1 MAKFGNNE
9 LAKKLLDIKQD
20 IEQQKND
27 KLRLEGQLKV
37 LMNQLE
43 SKFNITSLDKAEE
56 RLIEM
61 EEVLSSA
68 KDKLTKE
75 ISELE
80 AELEQ

>member
-61 EEVLSSA
+61 EEALSSA

>member
-9 LAKKLLDIKQD
+9 LAKKLLDLKQD